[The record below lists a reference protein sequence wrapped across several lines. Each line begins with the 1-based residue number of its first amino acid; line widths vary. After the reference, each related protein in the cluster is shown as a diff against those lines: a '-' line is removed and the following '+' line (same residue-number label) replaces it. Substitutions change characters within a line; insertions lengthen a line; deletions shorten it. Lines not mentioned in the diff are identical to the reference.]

1 MSRAVIHLFP
11 GGTAAP
17 MNPAVWKA
25 MDLRSTAL
33 GVEPPDV
40 VADPR
45 ATSAPSPTK
54 TLIQQG
60 ARPRPMS
67 PALVVVYV
75 TPPNWVWLKKVVYA
89 PPKKVEESSRNK
101 HGASP
106 AATAHVGK

>member
-1 MSRAVIHLFP
+1 MSRAV
-11 GGTAAP
+11 GP

-67 PALVVVYV
+67 PRFVVVYRLRHR
-75 TPPNWVWLKKVVYA
+75 LKKSGLRT
-89 PPKKVEESSRNK
+89 PPKKVEESSRNIE